1 MYQLCFGGILTI
13 STLIPFLIVHT
24 SARTAAAEETTKH
37 TGLNICCNLAT
48 FLAYTGWI
56 VILSVLFCKTYRA
69 YQVTRIRR
77 LQSVGWSLIGSYT
90 AVMLVTVG
98 VLLGWILGFPA
109 EYRTYQYSSST
120 STATPRYEE
129 TQGCSLNN
137 FAADRAFYATMF
149 VISSVLYLGVLVL
162 AWKVRDTSPIIGESQ
177 RIFRLLLFL
186 WIYAELAGA
195 FVLIVSQLQILHDEN
210 ADKNEDDGDDDNDN
224 DTNTT
229 ILLTGPVLM
238 QLKRLSALFY
248 YVQQFVIATL
258 PVCVL
263 ILPRVYYVGYEY
275 RYGHLP
281 PHVMAQLPGGR
292 VHVSI
297 VGGTTTTTTSLSRP
311 ATRVPE

>member
-1 MYQLCFGGILTI
+1 MN
-13 STLIPFLIVHT
+13 H
-24 SARTAAAEETTKH
+24 K
-37 TGLNICCNLAT
+37 GLNICCNLAT

-77 LQSVGWSLIGSYT
+77 LQSVGGYLIVSYT
-90 AVMLVTVG
+90 VVMLVTVG

-109 EYRTYQYSSST
+109 EYRTYQYSAST

-137 FAADRAFYATMF
+137 LAADRAFYATMF

-210 ADKNEDDGDDDNDN
+210 ADEDGNDDDDDNDAI
-224 DTNTT
+224 TT
-229 ILLTGPVLM
+229 ILLSGPVLM

-311 ATRVPE
+311 ATCVPE